1 MGTGRDAED
10 APRGHLSP
18 VEEKG
23 KKHTEETLLVFPRK
37 QSRRQ
42 GMEMTS
48 EGVREA
54 EGSSGMLGRSGIH
67 SRTEEK
73 EQPR

>member
-1 MGTGRDAED
+1 MAEI
-10 APRGHLSP
+10 AT

-23 KKHTEETLLVFPRK
+23 NKHIAETLLVFPKK
-37 QSRRQ
+37 QSCRQ

-54 EGSSGMLGRSGIH
+54 EGSSGMLGKAGIH
-67 SRTEEK
+67 SRAGVVVG
-73 EQPR
+73 

>member
-1 MGTGRDAED
+1 MEEEGKQHIEEI
-10 APRGHLSP
+10 SP
-18 VEEKG
+18 V
-23 KKHTEETLLVFPRK
+23 FPKK
-37 QSRRQ
+37 QSWRQ

-54 EGSSGMLGRSGIH
+54 EGSSGMLGRTAIYR
-67 SRTEEK
+67 RTGVK